1 MTQMRAVLFVLLA
14 DHVAGHGHITLPA
27 STRHGGSVK
36 TGNACVHYSCAWF
49 SNIVAIPSTPTLPNA
64 FRTLQLNVTTLPHD
78 VYATSPWRAPGKA
91 PVLGSGC
98 GVGGGNQMPMLNGG
112 ECTECPQGFDGKLL
126 PPVGSPEVWTRGG
139 TAEVAWAIAANHGG
153 GYSYRLCP
161 ADPVDAINEACF
173 QSNQLDFAGNSSE
186 ILFGNGTRIPFPRQT
201 TREGT
206 YPTGSEWA
214 RNPVPG
220 CYLCDAYETCGPTIA
235 PVGGGCST
243 CTTETECH
251 ATNATSTAACKW
263 TSEGGKCKVPPD
275 ACTGPATA
283 ASCEAE
289 GTQCQWITSGSDHGY
304 CRTNST
310 LTPPQAWDQQI
321 NCRADCDGGLAS
333 KALGS
338 CPEGTAIFPEP
349 VPGLSGWGKGGWKWS
364 VADKVKVPTDLKAGP
379 YLLSWRWDCEESVQV
394 WQNCADVVLV

>member
-1 MTQMRAVLFVLLA
+1 MRAVLFVLLA

-173 QSNQLDFAGNSSE
+173 QSNHGNLISRGTVRKFSLEMGREFLSHVKLPERVRTLQDPSGPGIRSPVATCAMRTRRAAQRSLPWVVDAAPARPRPNATQLMRLRQPRANGHRKEGNAKCRPMRALAPQPQRRARRREPSV
-186 ILFGNGTRIPFPRQT
+186 NGSQVAQT
-201 TREGT
+201 T
-206 YPTGSEWA
+206 
-214 RNPVPG
+214 
-220 CYLCDAYETCGPTIA
+220 
-235 PVGGGCST
+235 
-243 CTTETECH
+243 
-251 ATNATSTAACKW
+251 
-263 TSEGGKCKVPPD
+263 
-275 ACTGPATA
+275 ATA
-283 ASCEAE
+283 ARIARSLLRRRGTSRSTAE
-289 GTQCQWITSGSDHGY
+289 LI
-304 CRTNST
+304 
-310 LTPPQAWDQQI
+310 AM
-321 NCRADCDGGLAS
+321 AA
-333 KALGS
+333 
-338 CPEGTAIFPEP
+338 
-349 VPGLSGWGKGGWKWS
+349 
-364 VADKVKVPTDLKAGP
+364 
-379 YLLSWRWDCEESVQV
+379 
-394 WQNCADVVLV
+394 